1 MTLVRL
7 ASLFAALVFSLPLWA
22 QSLAQD
28 TPARSSLPSR
38 TFPTGE
44 LLSELRKG
52 GHVLYFRHASTDFSQ
67 NDERMKGYEDCALQR
82 NLTEERR
89 AEARSIGASIRKLG
103 IPFGRVLASP
113 YCRTVDTAQLIFGH
127 AEKLQEVRGG
137 PAAPASA
144 DRYGALR
151 RILATPVPLG
161 TNIAIVSHGN
171 PFISIAGPPYLAEGE
186 AAVIRAAPGDF
197 QVIAR
202 IRLGDWETLKTSA
215 GTR

>member
-1 MTLVRL
+1 
-7 ASLFAALVFSLPLWA
+7 
-22 QSLAQD
+22 
-28 TPARSSLPSR
+28 
-38 TFPTGE
+38 
-44 LLSELRKG
+44 
-52 GHVLYFRHASTDFSQ
+52 
-67 NDERMKGYEDCALQR
+67 MKGYEDCAHQR
-82 NLTEERR
+82 NLTEEGR

-113 YCRTVDTAQLIFGH
+113 LCRTVDTAELAFGR

-144 DRYGALR
+144 DRYAALR
-151 RILATPVPLG
+151 RILAAPVPLG

-186 AAVIRAAPGDF
+186 AAVIRATAGDF

-202 IRLGDWETLKTSA
+202 IRLGDWETLKTPA
-215 GTR
+215 GAR